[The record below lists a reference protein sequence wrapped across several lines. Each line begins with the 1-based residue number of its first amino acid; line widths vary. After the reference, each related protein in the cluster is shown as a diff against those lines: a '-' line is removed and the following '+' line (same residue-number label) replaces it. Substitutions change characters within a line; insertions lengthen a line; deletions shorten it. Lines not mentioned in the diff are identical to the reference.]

1 MVPLFDDD
9 GGIFTVNIFKD
20 TRRICIIISK
30 KSANLL
36 YYVKDF
42 VFLEQNNHC
51 NISNNQQNMML
62 NRLKVVLVEQ
72 GKTNRWLSEQLGKSE
87 NTVSRWCANKV
98 QPSITQ
104 LNEISTIL
112 KVDIRTLIRSSKEI
126 ENLNI

>member
-1 MVPLFDDD
+1 M
-9 GGIFTVNIFKD
+9 
-20 TRRICIIISK
+20 
-30 KSANLL
+30 
-36 YYVKDF
+36 
-42 VFLEQNNHC
+42 
-51 NISNNQQNMML
+51 SNNQQIEML
-62 NRLKVVLVEQ
+62 NRLKAVLADQVR
-72 GKTNRWLSEQLGKSE
+72 TSRWLAEQLGKSE

>member
-1 MVPLFDDD
+1 MFFVYLQQH
-9 GGIFTVNIFKD
+9 NH
-20 TRRICIIISK
+20 RIM
-30 KSANLL
+30 
-36 YYVKDF
+36 
-42 VFLEQNNHC
+42 
-51 NISNNQQNMML
+51 SNNQQNVML
-62 NRLKVVLVEQ
+62 NRLKAALAEQ